1 MKKKVSLSSEKFIE
15 ILTKNGEKP
24 NALNDF
30 FQILEDWGDSRN
42 KITFYIMQSNTL
54 DMLMESF
61 EEEKVLSIN
70 YTVNLAIHDVM
81 SDVYGDDEA
90 YENFAHKYNGKRVCI
105 TKKRKNKKVDYR
117 AEFEDLCAGMSVQEV
132 AEKYGKLAAAIRQDK
147 SRYLQSINSIEC
159 DKNFNF
165 STDS

>member
-90 YENFAHKYNGKRVCI
+90 YENFAHKYNGKR
-105 TKKRKNKKVDYR
+105 DYR

-132 AEKYGKLAAAIRQDK
+132 AEKYGKLAAAIRKDK

>member
-54 DMLMESF
+54 DMGL
-61 EEEKVLSIN
+61 
-70 YTVNLAIHDVM
+70 LATYCCWTSYVM
-81 SDVYGDDEA
+81 
-90 YENFAHKYNGKRVCI
+90 
-105 TKKRKNKKVDYR
+105 
-117 AEFEDLCAGMSVQEV
+117 
-132 AEKYGKLAAAIRQDK
+132 
-147 SRYLQSINSIEC
+147 
-159 DKNFNF
+159 
-165 STDS
+165 